1 MQTLALKRVLLV
13 GGVSAALCLIS
24 TFSALANLL
33 IDPSFEA
40 NTVASAGGW
49 NIGGARSTAFSRTPA
64 TPPVGGH
71 SNRLGA
77 GGVNLSF
84 EGPIN
89 PNLTNVT
96 AGEKFDLTGYALVT
110 NSIVSG
116 FAGIQATFFGPFN
129 GTGVYT
135 NLGTVETGF
144 GVAQF
149 SNKIDSNNVV
159 ISTGVQGNQT
169 WIPLDTGVFTAP
181 QFATFMDVY
190 TISINLLESNGSA
203 GVWIDDLDLEVVPE
217 PSSIALGAMGLI
229 AGVSVLARRRRSR

>member
-1 MQTLALKRVLLV
+1 MQTLALKRVLFV
-13 GGVSAALCLIS
+13 GGVSALICLTS

-40 NTVASAGGW
+40 NTAASAGGW

-64 TPPVGGH
+64 TPPTGGH

-77 GGVNLSF
+77 GGGNLSF

-116 FAGIQATFFGPFN
+116 FAGIQATFFGQI
-129 GTGVYT
+129 GGVTT
-135 NLGTVETGF
+135 NLGTVESGF
-144 GVAQF
+144 GIAQF
-149 SNKIDSNNVV
+149 SNKIDSNNTT

-181 QFATFMDVY
+181 ANATYMDVY
-190 TISINLLESNGSA
+190 TISVNLLESNGSA

-229 AGVSVLARRRRSR
+229 AGVSILARRRRSR